1 MFLKDKLSSIST
13 ANYNRLF
20 CGLLLVVIIGNGL
33 YLWNT
38 FKPADDYAIYIY
50 FAEAAERGLSP
61 YDIPDGYKS
70 KIIQRFF
77 PVGWTQP
84 VAGVIR
90 QGYADYPPLL
100 MKINSMVFSLDPVK
114 GLYYMYILLLVFC
127 FILYAAYRGTFK
139 QINTSAMS
147 LPLYF
152 LAFFGLNPIFISTW
166 FHPIGD
172 KIIFAFFIL
181 LLLLFRNKIYF
192 FTVCSGLFASLK
204 GVGLPIFFFYLA
216 HLFFSQK
223 KKLQELLGPI
233 LIFLTIAILSHIFYY
248 PDWVNAYKWRAA
260 RQSWVGHSSLFL
272 ILSKHG
278 LYLPWMAKSLTVL
291 SFILLGFFIYK
302 KRFSIEQVIVLP
314 VVVAIIFNTEASFDR
329 ILIVIFAMLLIS
341 KNKHLFIFSHL
352 MGLVVIL
359 SHKYINSSALSLQF
373 VAWFCVWSWTAIV
386 FIDSTNKGIRCTF
399 NERLKIRKGI

>member
-20 CGLLLVVIIGNGL
+20 YGLLLVVIIGNGL

-38 FKPADDYAIYIY
+38 FKPGDDYAIYIY

-90 QGYADYPPLL
+90 QVYADYPPLL
-100 MKINSMVFSLDPVK
+100 MDPVK

-166 FHPIGD
+166 FHPIED

-291 SFILLGFFIYK
+291 SFILLGFFVYK
-302 KRFSIEQVIVLP
+302 KRFSIEKVIVLP

-329 ILIVIFAMLLIS
+329 ILVVIFAMLLIS
-341 KNKHLFIFSHL
+341 KNERLLIFSHL
-352 MGLVVIL
+352 MGIVVVF
-359 SHKYINSSALSLQF
+359 SYKYINSSAPSLQF
-373 VAWFCVWSWTAIV
+373 LAWFCMWSWTAIV
-386 FIDSTNKGIRCTF
+386 FISTIINGIIRNF
-399 NERLKIRKGI
+399 NELLKIKK